1 MPTNHAAIFSQFARL
16 DTNRA
21 TMRQCAMNERHNIDL
36 MAVVITVARTAS
48 RSADRAIEEI
58 ADMAL
63 SARRSLGQRAR
74 RAEERANFR
83 AFGKRRP
90 DKGVNDGR

>member
-1 MPTNHAAIFSQFARL
+1 MFEPTRKAFEKI

-21 TMRQCAMNERHNIDL
+21 TMRQYAMNQRYNIDL

-58 ADMAL
+58 AGMAL

-74 RAEERANFR
+74 RAEERANYR
-83 AFGKRRP
+83 AFGARWP
-90 DKGVNDGR
+90 DKGAKA